1 MLNEMEAHPR
11 KIKKT
16 IIIIKFEIPS
26 DRNFRETQSILGII
40 LIDMNKLLVEDFV
53 DVVISNFH

>member
-1 MLNEMEAHPR
+1 MLNEMEAHAR

-40 LIDMNKLLVEDFV
+40 LIKFNILRIKDYW
-53 DVVISNFH
+53 S